1 MLTLDMWPLADPH
14 AVVLFGSGAHNMR
27 YGTVAE
33 YERQL
38 RAFAARLRAAPT
50 AARLFWLVGPR
61 ATPLRRTLSLTLLTL
76 TLTLLT
82 LTLTLIRWAPRLTS
96 TTMSSAARDHAPRT
110 SEAALTPTLTLT
122 L

>member
-14 AVVLFGSGAHNMR
+14 AVVLFGSSAHNMR

-38 RAFAARLRAAPT
+38 RAFVARLRAAPT

-76 TLTLLT
+76 TLTL
-82 LTLTLIRWAPRLTS
+82 TLIRWALRLTS

>member
-76 TLTLLT
+76 S
-82 LTLTLIRWAPRLTS
+82 LTLIRWAPRLTS
-96 TTMSSAARDHAPRT
+96 TTTSSAARDHAPRT
-110 SEAALTPTLTLT
+110 SEAALTPTLSLT